1 MLSYEDV
8 PEPPVAGDAA
18 MVRLTAIGV
27 NFVDVY
33 YRSGVYQTSMPAILG
48 TEGAGEVT
56 SVGARVQEVK
66 AGDRVAYSDV
76 MGTYAQYQS
85 VPGWKLI
92 KIPRGLDEK
101 MAAAVL
107 LQGMTA
113 HYLSHDTFPLKKG
126 QKALIHAGA
135 GGVGA
140 LLIQMASQIGAEVMA
155 TVSTEAKAAL
165 AKEAGAGEVILYT
178 QKDFELEVR
187 RLTNGA
193 GADVVY
199 DSVGKATFE
208 KSMRCLKPRGMLVQF
223 GQSSGVVAPV
233 STMELAKGSFF
244 LTRPLLRD
252 YTATREELVRRAT
265 EVFEMVRSGRLKVRV
280 TRTIPLSQAVEAH
293 RLLEARQ
300 TTGKLLLI
308 P

>member
-1 MLSYEDV
+1 MLRYEDV
-8 PEPPVAGDAA
+8 PEPLAAEDAA
-18 MVRLTAIGV
+18 TVRLAAIGV
-27 NFVDVY
+27 NFIDVY
-33 YRSGVYQTSMPAILG
+33 YRSGVYPISLPAILG

-56 SVGARVQEVK
+56 SVGARVKEVK
-66 AGDRVAYSDV
+66 VGDRVAYSNA
-76 MGTYAQYQS
+76 MGAYAQYQA
-85 VPGWKLI
+85 VPGWKLV
-92 KIPRGLDEK
+92 KIPKGLDEK

-113 HYLSHDTFPLKKG
+113 HYLCHDTFPLKKG
-126 QKALIHAGA
+126 QTVLIHAGA

-140 LLIQMASQIGAEVMA
+140 LLIQMASQIGAEVLTTA
-155 TVSTEAKAAL
+155 STEAKVAL

-178 QKDFELEVR
+178 QKDFEDEVKR
-187 RLTNGA
+187 MTKEA
-193 GADVVY
+193 GVDVVY

-208 KSMRCLKPRGMLVQF
+208 KSMRCLRPRGMLVQF

-244 LTRPLLRD
+244 LTRPMLRD

-265 EVFEMVRSGRLKVRV
+265 EVFEMVQSGRLKVRV
-280 TRTIPLSQAVEAH
+280 MKAIPLSQATEAH